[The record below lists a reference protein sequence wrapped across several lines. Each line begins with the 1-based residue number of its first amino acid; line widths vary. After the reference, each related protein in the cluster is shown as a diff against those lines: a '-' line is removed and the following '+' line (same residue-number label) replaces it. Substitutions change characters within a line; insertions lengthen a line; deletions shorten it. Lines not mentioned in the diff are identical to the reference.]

1 MQKIRSIG
9 RAGRARWGRAALT
22 AVALAAALSAAQ
34 AQTVVG
40 PDPTAA
46 ALEAAR
52 GPFAVSTTT
61 IKAPRG
67 FRAGTVFFPASV
79 TTPMAAVAVVPGFTA
94 RQSSINWLGPRLA
107 SWGFVV
113 VTIDTNST
121 SDQPAARATQLMA
134 ALKQVVD
141 ESKVAGSPFFGKV
154 DGARLGVM
162 GHSMGGGG
170 SLIAARNNP
179 TLKAAI
185 PMAPWNLGRN
195 FSGVSVPTLVMA
207 CQNDAVAPVAQ
218 HASPFFESIPA
229 TVDKAFLEVRGGSHL
244 CPTTASVANQPLLGK
259 YSVAWMK
266 RFMDNDTRFSAF
278 LCDAPHQAD
287 LAGNKISA
295 YRENCPY

>member
-1 MQKIRSIG
+1 MEKLCN
-9 RAGRARWGRAALT
+9 AGRRRLARLGRVMLT
-22 AVALAAALSAAQ
+22 AVALAAAGTAAQ
-34 AQTVVG
+34 AQAIG
-40 PDPTAA
+40 PDPTTAT
-46 ALEAAR
+46 LEAAR
-52 GPFAVSTTT
+52 GPFTVATST
-61 IKAPRG
+61 IRAPRG
-67 FRAGTVFFPASV
+67 FRAGTVFFPSNASGQLG
-79 TTPMAAVAVVPGFTA
+79 TIAVVPGFTA

-154 DGARLGVM
+154 DGTRLGVM

-170 SLIAARNNP
+170 SLIAANGNP

-185 PMAPWNLGRN
+185 PMAPWNLNRN
-195 FSGVSVPTLVMA
+195 FAGVKVPTLVLA
-207 CQNDAVAPVAQ
+207 CQNDTVAAVNR

-229 TVDKAFLEVRGGSHL
+229 TTDKGFLEVKGGSHL
-244 CPTTASVANQPLLGK
+244 CPISSSTANQPLLGK

-266 RFMDNDTRFSAF
+266 RFMDNDTRFSPF

-287 LAGNKISA
+287 LAGPKISA
-295 YRENCPY
+295 YKENCPY